1 MMRVNFRLMMVFV
14 SIAIVVTRF
23 VTGCK
28 PAEPAPTAA
37 PAPVPVTA
45 AASEQQPGASA
56 PQAPAV
62 PDAAEPAGSQ
72 VQFK

>member
-28 PAEPAPTAA
+28 PAEPATTAA
-37 PAPVPVTA
+37 PAPAPA
-45 AASEQQPGASA
+45 ATSEQQPGTST

>member
-14 SIAIVVTRF
+14 ASAIVVTRF
-23 VTGCK
+23 VAGCK
-28 PAEPAPTAA
+28 PAEPVPTAA
-37 PAPVPVTA
+37 PSPAPTVT
-45 AASEQQPGASA
+45 SEQQPGTSA

>member
-1 MMRVNFRLMMVFV
+1 MMRVNFRLMMLFV
-14 SIAIVVTRF
+14 SIAIVITRF

-28 PAEPAPTAA
+28 PAEPKTTAA
-37 PAPVPVTA
+37 PAPAPVPA
-45 AASEQQPGASA
+45 AASEQQPGATTQ
-56 PQAPAV
+56 QAPAV

>member
-14 SIAIVVTRF
+14 SIATVVTRF

-28 PAEPAPTAA
+28 PTEPAPAAA
-37 PAPVPVTA
+37 PAPAPA
-45 AASEQQPGASA
+45 ATTEQQPGTSA